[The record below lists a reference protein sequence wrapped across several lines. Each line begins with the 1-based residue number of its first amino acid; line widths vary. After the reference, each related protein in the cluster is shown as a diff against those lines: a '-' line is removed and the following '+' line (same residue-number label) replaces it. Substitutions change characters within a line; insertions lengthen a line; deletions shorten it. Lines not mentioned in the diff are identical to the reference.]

1 MVLLENDAF
10 LTELTLLYHK
20 CRTSGTVHVTMKKY
34 DGRKKPKPKP
44 RKGKNKKPEN
54 MKMPPQPP
62 ADGLCLIRASNGK
75 KKISTVVVAKDIN
88 RFQMAYTSV
97 LRANLDGLKKHGK
110 KKPKTTA
117 KVAEQ

>member
-10 LTELTLLYHK
+10 LTELTLLYQK
-20 CRTSGTVHVTMKKY
+20 CRNSGTVHVTMKKY
-34 DGRKKPKPKP
+34 DGRTKPKPKP
-44 RKGKNKKPEN
+44 RKKDKKPEKSKN
-54 MKMPPQPP
+54 PPQPP

-75 KKISTVVVAKDIN
+75 KKLSTVVNAKDVN

-110 KKPKTTA
+110 KKKSKA
-117 KVAEQ
+117 AMVAEH